1 MLYHAEY
8 RSYIRYYHY
17 FVIASTTYL
26 LYQLYSNVDFHH
38 LKNIQWNNLYL
49 RDFYPMIHQNKVEVI
64 SYDIMMVLFSNTIA
78 LYVNPGFQNDH
89 WNIVFYNIGQI
100 IFIYTLQHCH
110 TVMKI
115 VAFYH
120 MVNLYVYVYFIQRYI
135 PNKMTQM
142 IYQFYCYSFD
152 FLFAFYT
159 FLVFKECMLMNDVKV
174 HGFERLS
181 GHGTDNH
188 YHSAPF
194 GARNDEQV
202 EYIVLT
208 TILYFSIGLYTIYIL
223 ELFFPNI
230 SKALY
235 F

>member
-1 MLYHAEY
+1 MIYHQGY
-8 RSYIRYYHY
+8 KSYIRYYHY

-26 LYQLYSNVDFHH
+26 LYRLYSNIDLHQ
-38 LKNIQWNNLYL
+38 LKNVQWNNLYL
-49 RDFYPMIHQNKVEVI
+49 RDFYPMIHQNKVEDI
-64 SYDIMMVLFSNTIA
+64 NYDIMIILCMNTVVLYI
-78 LYVNPGFQNDH
+78 NPGFQNDH
-89 WNIVFYNIGQI
+89 FNIVFYNIGQI
-100 IFIYTLQHCH
+100 IFLYTLQHCH
-110 TVMKI
+110 TVIKL

-120 MVNLYVYVYFIQRYI
+120 MVNVYDYLYYIQKYI
-135 PNKMTQM
+135 PNKITQM
-142 IYQFYCYSFD
+142 IYQLYRYSFD
-152 FLFAFYT
+152 FIFAFYT
-159 FLVFKECMLMNDVKV
+159 FLVFKESMLMNDVKV
-174 HGFERLS
+174 HGYERLS

-208 TILYFSIGLYTIYIL
+208 TILYFSIGLYVLHIL
-223 ELFFPNI
+223 DIFFPNI

>member
-1 MLYHAEY
+1 
-8 RSYIRYYHY
+8 
-17 FVIASTTYL
+17 VIASTTYL
-26 LYQLYSNVDFHH
+26 LYRFYSNVDFHH

-49 RDFYPMIHQNKVEVI
+49 RDFYPMIHQNKVEDI
-64 SYDIMMVLFSNTIA
+64 SYDIMMVLFSNTIV

-110 TVMKI
+110 IVMKI

-120 MVNLYVYVYFIQRYI
+120 MVNLYDYFYYIQKYI
-135 PNKMTQM
+135 PNKITQI
-142 IYQFYCYSFD
+142 IYQFYRYSFD
-152 FLFAFYT
+152 YLFAFYT
-159 FLVFKECMLMNDVKV
+159 FLVFKECMLINDVKV

-202 EYIVLT
+202 EYIVLI
-208 TILYFSIGLYTIYIL
+208 TILYFSIGLYVFYIL

-230 SKALY
+230 YKALY